1 LIVEAAEDDA
11 ALLVGELRR
20 GGFDPAWQ
28 RVDTA
33 NAMKAALAEGTWDIV
48 IAAYALPQFSAPA
61 ALQMLQEQGRDT
73 PFIVVSRVVGDE
85 VGVAMMR
92 AGAQDY
98 LRKDNLTRLAAA
110 VGREL
115 RQAQLR
121 RDRRGAEAALGESES
136 RARGLVAAAV
146 DGIITIDERG
156 VVESFNP
163 AAQRLFGYAAEE
175 IIGHPVNLL
184 MPAPYREEHG
194 AYLSRYLRTGE
205 KKIIGIG
212 REVVGQR
219 KDGSTFPMDL
229 AVAEVRLHDRRLFT
243 GSVRDITERKR
254 AEEALRESEAR
265 FAQFMRH
272 LPGVAFMKDS
282 EGRYVYVNESFERLF
297 HRPRA
302 EYIGKTDDEV
312 WPAPVAM
319 ELKGND
325 EAVLKTGETLQSTE
339 TIPQDDGLHQWLV
352 TKFPILGTNGAPRM
366 VAGIAVDVTEAKR
379 AEAQLRE
386 LQQVSQQRERL
397 ADIGAITAQI
407 VHDLGNPLAGISMQ
421 AQLVLRRAARNAD
434 QPARS
439 LLKPVELIFDEVRR
453 LDALIKEF
461 MDFSREQRLNLKP
474 VHLARFLEQVV
485 GLWQPVAA
493 ARDIGLTVDLP
504 ETLPPVNADEDKLL
518 RVFENLVKNAVEA
531 IGEGPGRVTIRITV
545 PEAERIVI
553 SVEDTGPGI
562 PEGFDPFRL
571 FETTKPQ
578 GTGLGLPIA
587 KQIVLAHGGHIDFG
601 TRTPHGTVFLVEL
614 PLRGGGR

>member
-1 LIVEAAEDDA
+1 MPPP
-11 ALLVGELRR
+11 
-20 GGFDPAWQ
+20 F
-28 RVDTA
+28 
-33 NAMKAALAEGTWDIV
+33 
-48 IAAYALPQFSAPA
+48 PQDHD
-61 ALQMLQEQGRDT
+61 Q
-73 PFIVVSRVVGDE
+73 
-85 VGVAMMR
+85 
-92 AGAQDY
+92 Y
-98 LRKDNLTRLAAA
+98 LTR
-110 VGREL
+110 
-115 RQAQLR
+115 
-121 RDRRGAEAALGESES
+121 
-136 RARGLVAAAV
+136 
-146 DGIITIDERG
+146 
-156 VVESFNP
+156 
-163 AAQRLFGYAAEE
+163 
-175 IIGHPVNLL
+175 
-184 MPAPYREEHG
+184 
-194 AYLSRYLRTGE
+194 YLHSGE

-229 AVAEVRLHDRRLFT
+229 AVAEVSLPDRRLFT
-243 GSVRDITERKR
+243 GTVRDITQHKQ

-272 LPGVAFMKDS
+272 LPGVAFMKDA
-282 EGRYVYVNESFERLF
+282 EGRYVYVNDSFERLF
-297 HRPRA
+297 HRPRG

-312 WPAPVAM
+312 WPLPVAT

-325 EAVLKTGETLQSTE
+325 DLVLRTGDVLQTTE

-352 TKFPILGTNGAPRM
+352 TKFPILGTDGTPRM
-366 VAGIAVDVTEAKR
+366 VAGIAIDITEAKR

-421 AQLVLRRAARNAD
+421 AQLVLRRASRNAD

-439 LLKPVELIFDEVRR
+439 LLKPVELIFAEVQR
-453 LDALIKEF
+453 LDSLIKEF

-474 VHLARFLEQVV
+474 VRLSHFLEQVV

-493 ARDIGLTVDLP
+493 ARDIGLTIDIPDDMPALSV
-504 ETLPPVNADEDKLL
+504 DEDKLL

-531 IGEGPGRVTIRITV
+531 IGQGPGHVTIRIAV
-545 PEAERIVI
+545 PEAERIIV

-601 TRTPHGTVFLVEL
+601 SRQPHGTIFLVEL
-614 PLRGGGR
+614 PLRGGGK